1 MSFVHIFDWFFF
13 ANCLI
18 WFGWLCEW
26 MNRVD
31 LEKHAKEATQK
42 EESTDEKNIINN
54 NGLKLD
60 EDKSIIEET

>member
-1 MSFVHIFDWFFF
+1 
-13 ANCLI
+13 
-18 WFGWLCEW
+18 

-60 EDKSIIEET
+60 EDKSII